1 MSLLK
6 CIIQYTYRN
15 INVLDNTLIV
25 RKFCQVNKPLINEPK
40 QARSRERYDRLIEV
54 AANRFLAG
62 GFDAT
67 SLDDVINETG
77 GSRSAVYKWFGDKE
91 GLLTAVVETE
101 CGRVLDTLY
110 KLDTTG
116 EPHDWL
122 SDIGSL
128 LAHLLLSDRVVSLYR
143 LIISESAIRPGV
155 ATAFYQAG
163 PKTAHEI
170 IATRLEAWMAEGAIR
185 RVDALSVA
193 RAFVEMAVGDLRLRA
208 LVTGVPPSKSQIRTA
223 VSASV
228 DLVIN
233 GLMPCPKGN

>member
-6 CIIQYTYRN
+6 CIIQYAYRKN
-15 INVLDNTLIV
+15 NVLDNTLFYGE
-25 RKFCQVNKPLINEPK
+25 FCVVNETTINKPK

-54 AANRFLAG
+54 ASNRFLVG

-91 GLLTAVVETE
+91 GLLTAVVEAE

-110 KLDTTG
+110 QLDMTG
-116 EPHDWL
+116 EPRDWL
-122 SDIGSL
+122 SNVGSL
-128 LAHLLLSDRVVSLYR
+128 LADLLLSDRVVSLYR
-143 LIISESAIRPGV
+143 LVIGESAMRPGV
-155 ATAFYQAG
+155 AAAFYQAG
-163 PKTAHEI
+163 PKTAHKI
-170 IATRLEAWMAEGAIR
+170 IATRLEVWMTEGAIR
-185 RVDALSVA
+185 EIDALSVA

-208 LVTGVPPSKSQIRTA
+208 LATGVPPSKREIRTA
-223 VSASV
+223 VSTSV

-233 GLMPCPKGN
+233 GLMPCPAGG